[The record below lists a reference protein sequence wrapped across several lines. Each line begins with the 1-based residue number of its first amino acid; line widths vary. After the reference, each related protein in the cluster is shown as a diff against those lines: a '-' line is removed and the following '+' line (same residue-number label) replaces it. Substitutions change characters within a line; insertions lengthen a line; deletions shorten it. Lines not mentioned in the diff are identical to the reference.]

1 MKSFRYALKELREAV
16 GATTTLD
23 KPVALLRE
31 ILEIVQSENETTEQ
45 DTEENT
51 EAE

>member
-31 ILEIVQSENETTEQ
+31 ILELVQDKESK
-45 DTEENT
+45 TEENT
-51 EAE
+51 EGE